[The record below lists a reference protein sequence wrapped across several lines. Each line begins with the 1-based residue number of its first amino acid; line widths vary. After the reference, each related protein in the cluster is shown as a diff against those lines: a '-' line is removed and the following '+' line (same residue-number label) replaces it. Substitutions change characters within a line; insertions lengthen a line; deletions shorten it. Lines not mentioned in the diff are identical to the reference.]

1 MSVSEQASSP
11 SDATIGELV
20 AKVSE
25 QTTRLVRDE
34 LRLAQAE
41 MAQKGKKV
49 GIGAGLL
56 GGAGVVALF
65 GVGALVAA
73 AIIGLASVVAGW
85 AAALIVA
92 VVLFVVA
99 GVTALAGKKGIAQA
113 APPVPVEAVRN
124 TKADVAAVKEGIR
137 S

>member
-1 MSVSEQASSP
+1 MSVSEQAPSP

-99 GVTALAGKKGIAQA
+99 GVATLAGKKGIAQA
-113 APPVPVEAVRN
+113 TPPVPVEAVRN